1 MAGLPFRP
9 DVGGPPSRLPIFVPG
24 RVFGRRASPES
35 VPEAPYGRVS
45 DREGPSRV
53 PGVEAKGLRPQ
64 GGFCAPRSIPYP
76 KPRRRR
82 LGPSARPEVLHAPA
96 RARAFAAFLLN
107 NVNSSQFFFLG
118 WAGGGGGHAPFPGAG
133 RAGASGDEGRRALRL
148 TVCNLK
154 GGTGKTMSSVYLA
167 AGLSR
172 RGRTL
177 AVDADPQGSL
187 LSWSEEAA
195 AAGTEFGFPIVALPV
210 KDLHRRARHFIGDYE
225 HLVVDT
231 PPGHQA
237 IVRSAVLAAEVVV
250 IPVQP
255 SLMDLDRL
263 RPTLELLAELAEIN
277 DVSVYAVMTRVR
289 RGTRSARETRTV
301 LEEDMGLEV
310 LSAEVPLREAFGMS
324 FGLEPG
330 PLMEYE
336 EVLGEIAATEE
347 VA

>member
-1 MAGLPFRP
+1 M
-9 DVGGPPSRLPIFVPG
+9 
-24 RVFGRRASPES
+24 
-35 VPEAPYGRVS
+35 
-45 DREGPSRV
+45 
-53 PGVEAKGLRPQ
+53 
-64 GGFCAPRSIPYP
+64 
-76 KPRRRR
+76 
-82 LGPSARPEVLHAPA
+82 
-96 RARAFAAFLLN
+96 
-107 NVNSSQFFFLG
+107 
-118 WAGGGGGHAPFPGAG
+118 
-133 RAGASGDEGRRALRL
+133 RL

-167 AGLSR
+167 TGLSR

-237 IVRSAVLAAEVVV
+237 IVRSAVLAAEAVV

-310 LSAEVPLREAFGMS
+310 LSTEVPLREAFGMS

>member
-1 MAGLPFRP
+1 MP
-9 DVGGPPSRLPIFVPG
+9 DVGGPPSRLPDFVPG

-45 DREGPSRV
+45 DREWPSRV
-53 PGVEAKGLRPQ
+53 RGWRARGLRPQ

-82 LGPSARPEVLHAPA
+82 LGPSPRPEVLHAPA

-107 NVNSSQFFFLG
+107 NVNTSQICYLG
-118 WAGGGGGHAPFPGAG
+118 WAGRGGGHAPFPGAG
-133 RAGASGDEGRRALRL
+133 RAGASGDEGRKALRL

-195 AAGTEFGFPIVALPV
+195 AAGTEFGFPIVA
-210 KDLHRRARHFIGDYE
+210 
-225 HLVVDT
+225 
-231 PPGHQA
+231 
-237 IVRSAVLAAEVVV
+237 
-250 IPVQP
+250 
-255 SLMDLDRL
+255 
-263 RPTLELLAELAEIN
+263 
-277 DVSVYAVMTRVR
+277 VYAVMTRVR

-310 LSAEVPLREAFGMS
+310 LSTEVPLREAFGMS

-336 EVLGEIAATEE
+336 EVLGEIVATEE